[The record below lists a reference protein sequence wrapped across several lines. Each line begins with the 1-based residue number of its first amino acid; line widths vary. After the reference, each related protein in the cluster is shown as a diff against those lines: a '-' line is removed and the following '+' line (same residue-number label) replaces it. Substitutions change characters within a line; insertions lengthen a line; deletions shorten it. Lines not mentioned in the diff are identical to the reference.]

1 MDSLRRF
8 SPTAL
13 AFVVCALALTTSRE
27 AADAATQSCTA
38 KPYAYAGLIGRDVV
52 RGVRATITPV
62 AAPSVTSGH
71 VAAWVGVGGRR
82 AGPNGEPQ
90 WLQVGIAGLPGGTN
104 QLFYEVTRPGRRPE
118 YTALV
123 EEVEAGESY
132 AVAVIEVP
140 SRASWWRVE
149 VDGRAVS
156 PPVYLPG
163 SHGTSEP
170 VVTAESWNGGTPSCN
185 GFSYRFTA
193 VGARRTGT
201 WRTIVASTVLSDH
214 GYGVF
219 ERTAAGF
226 LATRV

>member
-8 SPTAL
+8 SSTAL
-13 AFVVCALALTTSRE
+13 ALALCALALTASRE
-27 AADAATQSCTA
+27 AADAAASSCTA
-38 KPYAYAGLIGRDVV
+38 KPYAYAGLIGHDVV
-52 RGVRATITPV
+52 SGVRATITAV

-90 WLQVGIAGLPGGTN
+90 WIQVGISGLPGGRN
-104 QLFYEVTRPGRRPE
+104 QLFYEITQPGRRPQ
-118 YTALV
+118 YTAVV
-123 EEVEAGESY
+123 EDVEPGESY
-132 AVAVIEVP
+132 TVAVVELP
-140 SRASWWRVE
+140 GRANWWRVE
-149 VDGRAVS
+149 VDGRVVS

-163 SHGTSEP
+163 SYGKSEP

-185 GFSYRFTA
+185 AFSYRFTA
-193 VGARRTGT
+193 VGARRNGT

-214 GYGVF
+214 GYGVLG
-219 ERTAAGF
+219 RTAAGF